1 MGQIGYR
8 LTLGNGD
15 TVTGRTDKQGKT
27 QRVATDLPVPI
38 VKAELTAAERMC
50 CARGASGD
58 EDVVEVELEDHKT
71 RDVDV
76 GASVK
81 PVQAPETTSRGL
93 TLGEMGMARPVL
105 GDSIDYA
112 KVKVHKGGYWLFF
125 GQQDETTAV
134 TPNGEM
140 YWPKDVYEDDFVLMD
155 ADIQAWF
162 MHEMAHV
169 WQYQLGYPVKTMGA
183 ALHVDEKLGLVEDV
197 YDYTLDAGKRLRDY
211 NMEQQGDILADY
223 YLLSVRG
230 SAAQRFLKAK
240 KYRETPH
247 MLAALERVLADF
259 LRDPADPSNLPR
271 G

>member
-1 MGQIGYR
+1 
-8 LTLGNGD
+8 
-15 TVTGRTDKQGKT
+15 
-27 QRVATDLPVPI
+27 
-38 VKAELTAAERMC
+38 
-50 CARGASGD
+50 
-58 EDVVEVELEDHKT
+58 
-71 RDVDV
+71 
-76 GASVK
+76 
-81 PVQAPETTSRGL
+81 
-93 TLGEMGMARPVL
+93 
-105 GDSIDYA
+105 
-112 KVKVHKGGYWLFF
+112 
-125 GQQDETTAV
+125 
-134 TPNGEM
+134 M
-140 YWPKDVYEDDFVLMD
+140 YWPKDVHEDDFLLMD

-197 YDYTLDAGKRLRDY
+197 YDYALGAGKRLRDY

-240 KYRETPH
+240 KDRETSH
-247 MLAALERVLADF
+247 ILVALERVLADF